1 MSKRKAALGKENV
14 DPDLADFREPK
25 VKKAKAGSRFATPL
39 SEVEIAE
46 YSKAQLYRT
55 PQRIRNGLFVYSLC
69 GVERETRLLTT
80 NALKTCW
87 RKSHLPSD

>member
-39 SEVEIAE
+39 SEVEITE
-46 YSKAQLYRT
+46 YSKAPVVPNT
-55 PQRIRNGLFVYSLC
+55 TKNTQRAVRVFCV
-69 GVERETRLLTT
+69 V
-80 NALKTCW
+80 
-87 RKSHLPSD
+87 